1 MTDIEHETN
10 PLMVH
15 SFHQPGQ
22 AGGTDASCFELG
34 VTSFHMVGGSFMNS
48 GGAYCQI
55 GTTARKEQTS
65 KDLSKREKLVGS
77 PFFLMMERRRGG
89 RYFRCC
95 QWRQDRSEKDRDE
108 SEKVTGD
115 WS

>member
-10 PLMVH
+10 PLMVR
-15 SFHQPGQ
+15 SFRQPGQ

-77 PFFLMMERRRGG
+77 PF
-89 RYFRCC
+89 
-95 QWRQDRSEKDRDE
+95 S
-108 SEKVTGD
+108 
-115 WS
+115 